1 MDTLQQWNCCPEF
14 IDIGDE
20 KRSIRLVKRDDLYAV
35 RGALPKRKLEH
46 VDMRLTGDD
55 VSIVRGA
62 PSPELESGLDLLP
75 VYAASRDS
83 TPAVAT
89 RRIFLRL
96 DEDATI
102 ESVRDDIEAL
112 DFIVD
117 DIPAHAPHCA
127 WLEPKSGRVD
137 EALSKIDLL
146 RTVPHSVHAEPQLLR
161 PKSWKSGT

>member
-75 VYAASRDS
+75 V
-83 TPAVAT
+83 
-89 RRIFLRL
+89 
-96 DEDATI
+96 
-102 ESVRDDIEAL
+102 
-112 DFIVD
+112 
-117 DIPAHAPHCA
+117 
-127 WLEPKSGRVD
+127 
-137 EALSKIDLL
+137 
-146 RTVPHSVHAEPQLLR
+146 
-161 PKSWKSGT
+161 